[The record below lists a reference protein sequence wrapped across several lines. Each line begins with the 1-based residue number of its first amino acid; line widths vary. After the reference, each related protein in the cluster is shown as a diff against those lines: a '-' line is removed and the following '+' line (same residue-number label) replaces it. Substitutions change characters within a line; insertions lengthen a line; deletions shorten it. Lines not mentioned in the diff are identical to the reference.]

1 MAIEYWIQVE
11 NRPWDVSPHDIDR
24 MTGQNMKAV
33 TGLDKAQVT
42 LTSVVPSSPPRSV
55 AMSNPLRDGTTV
67 IDALILRR
75 YRPPAEPDGK
85 DAWTV
90 PDDRKINPWD
100 LNEHNPGESGTMG
113 TIPGPVIECQVGDSV
128 QVHFRNGDGRVGK
141 KVLVGRTACI
151 RTGSSSR
158 RPRTARIH

>member
-1 MAIEYWIQVE
+1 
-11 NRPWDVSPHDIDR
+11 
-24 MTGQNMKAV
+24 
-33 TGLDKAQVT
+33 
-42 LTSVVPSSPPRSV
+42 
-55 AMSNPLRDGTTV
+55 MSNPLRDGTTV
-67 IDALILRR
+67 IDSLILRR

-141 KVLVGRTACI
+141 KVLARTHSLHPHGFVFTPAS
-151 RTGSSSR
+151 T
-158 RPRTARIH
+158 